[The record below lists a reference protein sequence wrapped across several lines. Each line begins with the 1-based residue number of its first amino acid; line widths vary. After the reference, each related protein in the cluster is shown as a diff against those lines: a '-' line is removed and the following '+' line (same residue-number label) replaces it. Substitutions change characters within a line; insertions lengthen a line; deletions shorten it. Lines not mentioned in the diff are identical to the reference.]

1 MKPLIVLT
9 GASRG
14 LGLATAKKLLAD
26 GYRLACFN
34 RSCSDDLQ
42 SLIDENADDISYTA
56 CDLGKPDSLDESQL
70 TEWLP
75 LDTPI
80 AGFVNNAAQA
90 YDDLVTNLQL
100 EPLEAMFRTNVYSP
114 MLLTKHV
121 LRNFL
126 LHRSAGSVVHISSI
140 SAHTGYK
147 GLAMYAATKA
157 ALEAFSK
164 TTAREYGSRKIR
176 SNCIVCGFMET
187 EMSAGLSDDQR
198 ERIYRRTAL
207 QEATNPDSVAAT
219 VSYLLSADS
228 ASITGQNLF
237 VDAGA
242 I

>member
-14 LGLATAKKLLAD
+14 LGLATAQKLLAD
-26 GYRLACFN
+26 GYRLICLS
-34 RSCSDDLQ
+34 RSCSEELQ
-42 SLIDENADDISYTA
+42 NLINTNPDDITYIA

-70 TEWLP
+70 TDWLS
-75 LDTPI
+75 LDNPI

-126 LHRSAGSVVHISSI
+126 LHHTAGSVVHISSI

-187 EMSAGLSDDQR
+187 EMSAGLSDEQR

-207 QEATNPDSVAAT
+207 QQATAPESVAAT
-219 VSYLLSADS
+219 ISYLLGTQS